1 MSSLNSAAR
10 VARAARRALRVDQLA
25 VAETVAFRRVR
36 RFRRL
41 RLSSVV
47 LVAVLFTAAVVPAA
61 KGSFYDPA
69 AWAVVAQMSALVG
82 QMIAVKETV
91 TQQRDQM
98 RLQFMGKL
106 SPLTSKLNVVNC
118 FLSGITRGNPAAAI
132 PGCVGSE
139 LPGAPGD
146 YHDATLNGDD
156 IRFNDS
162 EEICGPGVTGAICHD
177 EAVPLIDLNTGAAQ
191 LQSSLDLVYGNADW
205 YPDGVPDHIV
215 ARHARQQAALAD
227 TAEVMVDR
235 EDRFDDRIR
244 YRRAAVDGAMSVVEE
259 WRGCQ
264 PLLPGALIDTA
275 DPRLPC
281 VTNDGAG
288 RDTALGTT
296 GMVDEL
302 GVMLRFVFEEQE
314 GDASLEQLSTMDTQ
328 IRMMQARI
336 QAAGLELDAVLTEQG
351 QEDELQVQALAR
363 REQLLNVLRLECLDG
378 GLGEPAS
385 PFNLFIANQTGAAG
399 GVCLPGTTAP

>member
-10 VARAARRALRVDQLA
+10 VARAARRALRVDQIA
-25 VAETVAFRRVR
+25 VADRVAFRRVR

-264 PLLPGALIDTA
+264 PLLPGALIDAA